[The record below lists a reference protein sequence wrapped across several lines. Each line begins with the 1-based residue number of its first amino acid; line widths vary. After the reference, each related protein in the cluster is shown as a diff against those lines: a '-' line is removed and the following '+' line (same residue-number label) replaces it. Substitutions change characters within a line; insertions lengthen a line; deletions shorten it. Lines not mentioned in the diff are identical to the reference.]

1 MVHADRTVWQTRAM
15 RLVTFRV
22 ASFRNILDSTV
33 IAVDDHVT
41 CLVGKNESGK
51 TALLQALHRVN
62 PAQDAAFDLE
72 SHYPRWLLSRHRKKG
87 VAQAAKPI
95 TAVFELDDDDVA
107 AVEAELGAGVLA
119 STQVSVTRGYDGQA
133 ALAVAVAVE
142 PEAAAA
148 AAADD
153 DEGAA
158 VDPQAVERL
167 ATSAAAVL
175 WPRVPKFFYFS
186 DYSLLEG
193 RIDLRRL
200 EQSRTAPGADSLQT
214 ARALLE
220 LAGADMSRVEQ
231 DEYELRKAELDA
243 VSEDLSREVATY
255 WKQNDQ
261 LEVVIDIDKETVPV
275 AGYQRGQTAV
285 ARFLDIRVRDRRH
298 GFTTN
303 FGQRSSGFQWFF
315 SFLAAFSEFEDAD
328 EPIIVLLDEPALTL
342 HARAQADFLRFIDER
357 LGSAHQV
364 LYTTHSP
371 YLVAP
376 DALGRVRVV
385 EDRGPKVGAVATG
398 DVLTASRDS
407 AFPLQGALAYDLA
420 SRLFAGP
427 DNLLVPGTSDLLFL
441 EVLSDCLRDQGRGHL
456 DPRWRIAPVGG
467 TQSIPTVVA
476 LLGQARDVT
485 VLLGHDGPG
494 MDNLH
499 LVAGRGLLAPERL
512 VTVTDDGRAD
522 VEDLFDRADYLGLY
536 TAAFGRRV
544 AEPRLP
550 AAEPIVAS
558 LAALRGEPFDRQ
570 APAVHLLRERDA
582 LCPTLTESTLAR
594 FEQLFE
600 RLNATLVAS

>member
-1 MVHADRTVWQTRAM
+1 M
-15 RLVTFRV
+15 RLITFRV

-62 PAQDAAFDLE
+62 PAQDAVFDLE
-72 SHYPRWLLSRHRKKG
+72 SHYPRWLLSRHRKRG
-87 VAQAAKPI
+87 VAQAATPI
-95 TAVFELDDDDVA
+95 TAVFELDAQDVA
-107 AVEAELGAGVLA
+107 LVEDALGAGVLA
-119 STQVSVTRGYDGQA
+119 STRIAVTRGYDGAA
-133 ALAVAVAVE
+133 ALAVEVGPSADGD
-142 PEAAAA
+142 EA
-148 AAADD
+148 DP
-153 DEGAA
+153 GAA
-158 VDPQAVERL
+158 ERL
-167 ATSAAAVL
+167 AADAAKLL
-175 WPRVPKFFYFS
+175 WSRVPKFFYFS

-220 LAGADMSRVEQ
+220 LAGADMGRVEQ
-231 DEYELRKAELDA
+231 EEYELRKAELDA

-275 AGYQRGQTAV
+275 PGLPRGHTAV

-328 EPIIVLLDEPALTL
+328 ESIIVLLDEPALTL

-376 DALGRVRVV
+376 GGLGRVRVV
-385 EDRGPKVGAVATG
+385 EDRGPKEGAVATA
-398 DVLTASRDS
+398 DVLAASRDS

-420 SRLFAGP
+420 SNLFAGA
-427 DNLLVPGTSDLLFL
+427 DNLLVPGTSDLIYLQ
-441 EVLSDCLRDQGRGHL
+441 VLSDFLRDQERGHL
-456 DPRWRIAPVGG
+456 DARWRIAPVGG
-467 TQSIPTVVA
+467 AQSIPTLIA
-476 LLGQARDVT
+476 LLGQPRDVT
-485 VLLGHDGPG
+485 ILLGQDGPG
-494 MDNLH
+494 MANLR
-499 LVAGRGLLAPERL
+499 LVTGGDRLAQERL
-512 VTVTDDGRAD
+512 VTVTEEGRAD
-522 VEDLFDRADYLGLY
+522 LEDLFDRGDYLRLY

-544 AEPRLP
+544 ADARLP
-550 AAEPIVAS
+550 VGEPIVAS
-558 LAALRGEPFDRQ
+558 LAALRGEAFDRQ
-570 APAVHLLRERDA
+570 APAVHLLRTRDA
-582 LCPTLTESTLAR
+582 VCPTLSERTLAQ
-594 FEQLFE
+594 FEHLFE
-600 RLNATLVAS
+600 RLNATLAE

>member
-1 MVHADRTVWQTRAM
+1 M

-33 IAVDDHVT
+33 IAVDDSVT

-51 TALLQALHRVN
+51 TALLQALHRLN
-62 PAQDAAFDLE
+62 PAQEAVFDLE
-72 SHYPRWLLSRHRKKG
+72 AHYPRWLLSRHRKKG

-95 TAVFELDDDDVA
+95 TAVFELAAEDVA
-107 AVEAELGAGVLA
+107 VVEEKLGTGILA
-119 STQVSVTRGYDGQA
+119 STRVTVTRGYDGGA
-133 ALAVAVAVE
+133 VLAVAIDPPAGD
-142 PEAAAA
+142 
-148 AAADD
+148 ADD
-153 DEGAA
+153 ETADADSGAT
-158 VDPQAVERL
+158 ERL
-167 ATSAAAVL
+167 ATSAAALL
-175 WPRVPKFFYFS
+175 WPRVPRFFYFS

-220 LAGADMSRVEQ
+220 LAGADMGRVEQ

-275 AGYQRGQTAV
+275 SGFQRGHTAV

-376 DALGRVRVV
+376 DGIARVRVV
-385 EDRGPKVGAVATG
+385 EDRGPKEGAVATA

-420 SRLFAGP
+420 SRLFSGP
-427 DNLLVPGTSDLLFL
+427 DNLLVPGTSDLIFL
-441 EVLSDCLRDQGRGHL
+441 QVLSDFLRDQERGHL
-456 DPRWRIAPVGG
+456 DARWRIAPVGG
-467 TQSIPTVVA
+467 AQSIPTLIA
-476 LLGQARDVT
+476 LLGQPRDVT
-485 VLLGHDGPG
+485 VLLGHDGAG
-494 MDNLH
+494 MENLH
-499 LVAGRGLLAPERL
+499 VVAGRGLLAQERL
-512 VTVTDDGRAD
+512 ITVTEDGRTD
-522 VEDLFDRADYLGLY
+522 LEDLFDRADYLRLY

-544 AEPRLP
+544 AEARLP
-550 AAEPIVAS
+550 VGEPIVAS

-570 APAVHLLRERDA
+570 APALHLLRVRDTVCPSLSER
-582 LCPTLTESTLAR
+582 TLEQ
-594 FEQLFE
+594 FEQVFE
-600 RLNATLVAS
+600 RLNATLPE